1 MKPSEININLIGKK
15 VSCVNLGET
24 VTGVITDIYE
34 DAEHIGVRI
43 KHEPIQWGA
52 DVFTNLLSTALK
64 GTDLMPP
71 TEGNLK
77 LTKLI

>member
-1 MKPSEININLIGKK
+1 MKSTEINKSLIGKK
-15 VSCVNLGET
+15 VSCMNLGKT

-52 DVFTNLLSTALK
+52 DTFTTLLSCACK
-64 GTDLMPP
+64 GTELMIA

-77 LTKLI
+77 HTKLI

>member
-1 MKPSEININLIGKK
+1 MKASEINIKLIGKK
-15 VSCVNLGET
+15 VSCVNLGEA
-24 VTGVITDIYE
+24 VNGIITDIYE

-52 DVFTNLLSTALK
+52 DVFTNLLSRACK
-64 GTDLMPP
+64 GTDLMPA

-77 LTKLI
+77 FTKLI